1 MEKSDRNGVVYR
13 TLNWAEEIGVVA
25 GPLQPNDT
33 RESWLARA
41 ARKAGLSYR
50 QCKSLFYG
58 QTKDPRHSVASKLL
72 SAADRA
78 RIEEAR
84 RDAAKLAGV
93 YQSAAHALG
102 NIDENFHRGN
112 IDALVNAARILGSLD
127 SAGTKGVKS

>member
-1 MEKSDRNGVVYR
+1 MMEKSDRKCVVYR
-13 TLNWAEEIGVVA
+13 TLNWAEEIGLVA
-25 GPLQPNDT
+25 GPLRPGDT

-72 SAADRA
+72 SAADKA

-84 RDAAKLAGV
+84 RNVANAEAICREHIARLESNNPD
-93 YQSAAHALG
+93 
-102 NIDENFHRGN
+102 FHREQIN
-112 IDALVNAARILGSLD
+112 ALRTSLHLIGARD
-127 SAGTKGVKS
+127 SAGT

>member
-1 MEKSDRNGVVYR
+1 MVEKSDRNGVVYR
-13 TLNWAEEIGVVA
+13 TLNWAEEISTVA
-25 GPLQPNDT
+25 GPLKPGDT

-78 RIEEAR
+78 RLEEAR
-84 RDAAKLAGV
+84 RNVANAETICREHIARLESIDA
-93 YQSAAHALG
+93 
-102 NIDENFHRGN
+102 NFHREQ
-112 IDALVNAARILGSLD
+112 IDALRTSLRLIGERD
-127 SAGTKGVKS
+127 RAGN